1 MTAPLIQAIDRLMS
15 WQDERAAWLMRAGP
29 VARRLNAEAAN
40 DPTPRSHLADELDG
54 ETAA

>member
-1 MTAPLIQAIDRLMS
+1 MTTPLTQALDRLMS
-15 WQDERAAWLMRAGP
+15 RQDERTAWLLRAGP

>member
-1 MTAPLIQAIDRLMS
+1 MTAPLIQAIDQLMA
-15 WQDERAAWLMRAGP
+15 WQDERTAWLMRAGP
-29 VARRLNAEAAN
+29 VARRLNEEAAN